1 MATEFFIIST
11 QLAGSCESSN
21 RRWGH
26 LGDGLRGD
34 EMLLSIYPILHLRV
48 GQRGAIKDAAG
59 PLLWTLEQRQQP
71 LGR

>member
-1 MATEFFIIST
+1 MATELFIIRT

-26 LGDGLRGD
+26 LGDGLLGN
-34 EMLLSIYPILHLRV
+34 EMLLSIYRILHLGVR
-48 GQRGAIKDAAG
+48 QRSATKDAAG